1 VVRYFPVFR
10 VWSLFLMIFGATML
24 LPLALSWR
32 LDDGALPTFASGMAL
47 TFGAG
52 LILWLATR
60 EFRRELSTR
69 DGFLMISL
77 VWAGLPAFAALPLLF
92 ELPIDPFDAYF
103 EAVSGLTAS
112 GATVLS
118 GLDALPPSINF
129 WRTQMV
135 WMGGMGLIVLAVA
148 ILPLLGIGGRQ
159 MFKSEVPGP
168 MKDSKLT
175 PRMGETAKG
184 LWGIYA
190 AITVACALAYALA
203 GMAPL
208 DAVMHAF
215 STVALGGFSS
225 HDASFAYWDS
235 PLLEA
240 IAIFFMVVS
249 SINYAAHFLALSG
262 RSLRPYRRDP
272 EARYVLLVLAVSVL
286 GIAALLR
293 YEEVYASFLEALRYA
308 AFNVV
313 SVATTTGFA
322 NIDYAQWPFF
332 APLWMLFLCSFLTSA
347 GSTGGGIKMMR
358 ALILYKQVYRELVRA
373 LHPSV
378 VYPVKIGGMTTS
390 DPVLFAVLGFA
401 FMYMASITSM
411 TLLLSFTGLDIITA
425 FSAVAASI
433 NNTGPGLGQ
442 VGPSGNFSA
451 LSPFQTS
458 VCTFAMLLG
467 RLEIFA
473 LLVVLT
479 PAFWRK

>member
-1 VVRYFPVFR
+1 MLRYFPVFR
-10 VWSLFLMIFGATML
+10 VWSLFLLIFGSTMFV
-24 LPLALSWR
+24 PMALSYV
-32 LDDGALPTFASGMAL
+32 LDDGALPSFASAIAL
-47 TFGAG
+47 TTGG
-52 LILWLATR
+52 GVVLWLATR
-60 EFRRELSTR
+60 DHRRELSTR

-92 ELPIDPFDAYF
+92 QLPIDFADAYF

-135 WMGGMGLIVLAVA
+135 WLGGMGLIVLAVA
-148 ILPLLGIGGRQ
+148 ILPMLGIGGRQ

-168 MKDSKLT
+168 MKDAKLT

-184 LWGIYA
+184 LWGIYVL
-190 AITVACALAYALA
+190 ITVACALAYAIA

-215 STVALGGFSS
+215 STVALGGFSN

-235 PLLEA
+235 PLIEA
-240 IAIFFMVVS
+240 IAIFFMLVS

-272 EARYVLLVLAVSVL
+272 EARYVLLVLAVSVV
-286 GIAALLR
+286 GIAILLR
-293 YEEVYASFLEALRYA
+293 QEDVFGSFAEALRYS

-322 NIDYAQWPFF
+322 NIDYGQWPFF
-332 APLWMLFLCSFLTSA
+332 APLWMLFLCSFVTSA

-373 LHPSV
+373 LHPSAV
-378 VYPVKIGGMTTS
+378 HPVKIAGMATP
-390 DPVLFAVLGFA
+390 DPVLFAVLGYG
-401 FMYMASITSM
+401 FMYMVSITSM
-411 TLLLSFTGLDIITA
+411 TLLLSFTGLDIVTA

-442 VGPSGNFSA
+442 VGPAGNFGVLSA
-451 LSPFQTS
+451 FQTS